1 VAEVDLAKSPEEALA
16 AVEWLKARLAQMG
29 AVAGRGL
36 SGVAGS
42 VDAVMQ
48 SYTLPEGATLEVW
61 RDNYTAL
68 SLRGDAGLIA
78 ALAADY
84 REARGHG

>member
-1 VAEVDLAKSPEEALA
+1 MVEIDLAESPEEAA
-16 AVEWLKARLAQMG
+16 VAVEWLKARLAQMG
-29 AVAGRGL
+29 AVAGH
-36 SGVAGS
+36 SVAGVAGS
-42 VDAVMQ
+42 VDAAMQ

>member
-16 AVEWLKARLAQMG
+16 AVEWLKARLAQLG

-42 VDAVMQ
+42 VDAAMQ
-48 SYTLPEGATLEVW
+48 AYTLPDDAILEVW
-61 RDNYTAL
+61 SDNFTAL
-68 SLRGDAGLIA
+68 SLRGDAELVA
-78 ALAADY
+78 ALAAEY
-84 REARGHG
+84 REARVHG